1 MQTDPKYLAALADRL
16 ENLFVNLEG
25 APRGASYE
33 ATKAWLDS
41 TLNEAHQIATALRQH
56 AEELTTALR
65 AAQYALNDIP
75 NRKLRGDGYQGMR
88 CTYDVAALI
97 DRTIGAWKP

>member
-56 AEELTTALR
+56 A
-65 AAQYALNDIP
+65 
-75 NRKLRGDGYQGMR
+75 
-88 CTYDVAALI
+88 
-97 DRTIGAWKP
+97 